1 MRRRKVLLTLMV
13 TGLIAAVTA
22 VARGDNA
29 LREQMLRVLPQA
41 DLNQDGKISESEESM
56 VRRQALKRFPQLDRD
71 SDGKLSDTEMRAMLR
86 SAAQRAARNQP
97 LTEKTG
103 SDASPKAM
111 EAKVR
116 DEMGLV
122 VEKDIAYRTDTGQPT
137 NRLDFIHPK
146 RKVYERAPLLVYI
159 HGGGNTGGSK
169 NVIYNKG
176 DLIIKELTSQGIAIA
191 SIDYRLLG
199 KDEEVGFHQLF
210 QDCKDALR
218 FLAQNSDRF
227 KIDPHRMITWGT
239 SAGGSKALLCAL
251 TKSDFLPGEVMGED
265 CDHTVIG
272 GISFFGATTYMV
284 PELWQKRLERFPNR
298 SQTKAAMIMK
308 PSGGMTVDEIRTLVS
323 PDQHLASTSP
333 PILLVHGDNDP
344 VVPAEL
350 SEHLHQ
356 LGQRKG
362 ADVKFVKV
370 KNAGHGFASVRG
382 KEASM
387 TWDDSQQ
394 LVVEQVQQWLRTTQ
408 NKTTSE

>member
-1 MRRRKVLLTLMV
+1 MHARKVFLGLMV
-13 TGLIAAVTA
+13 MGLIAAISTL
-22 VARGDNA
+22 ARGDNA
-29 LREQMLRVLPQA
+29 LRQQLLRVLPQS
-41 DLNQDGKISESEESM
+41 DRNQDGEISESEESM

-71 SDGKLSDTEMRAMLR
+71 SDGKLSDSELRSMLR
-86 SAAQRAARNQP
+86 SAAKRAARAQP
-97 LTEKTG
+97 QTGKTG
-103 SDASPKAM
+103 SDPSPKAM
-111 EAKVR
+111 EAKLR
-116 DEMGLV
+116 DEMGWV

-146 RKVYERAPLLVYI
+146 RKVYERAPLFVYI

-176 DLIIKELTSQGIAIA
+176 DLIIQELTNQGIAIA

-199 KDEEVGFHQLF
+199 KNEDVGFHQLF

-227 KIDPHRMITWGT
+227 QIDPHRMITWGT

-251 TKSDFLPGEVMGED
+251 TNSDFLPGEVMGED

-272 GISFFGATTYMV
+272 AISFFGATTYMA
-284 PELWQKRLERFPNR
+284 PELWQKRLDRFPNR

-308 PSGGMTVDEIRTLVS
+308 PSGGMTADEIRKMVS
-323 PDQHLASTSP
+323 PDQHLESTSP

-362 ADVKFVKV
+362 AEVKFVKV
-370 KNAGHGFASVRG
+370 KNAGHGFAPVRG

-394 LVVEQVQQWLRTTQ
+394 LVVEQVQQWLQTTQ
-408 NKTTSE
+408 NITTRD

>member
-1 MRRRKVLLTLMV
+1 MHTQKVLLSLMV
-13 TGLIAAVTA
+13 MGLIAAVTT
-22 VARGDNA
+22 VAHGDNA
-29 LREQMLRVLPQA
+29 LRQQLLRVLPQA
-41 DLNQDGKISESEESM
+41 DLNQDGKISDAEEGS

-86 SAAQRAARNQP
+86 SAAQRAARTQP
-97 LTEKTG
+97 QSGKT
-103 SDASPKAM
+103 SSNTSPNMM
-111 EAKVR
+111 EAKLR

-122 VEKDIAYRTDTGQPT
+122 VEKDIAYRSDTGQPT
-137 NRLDFIHPK
+137 NRLDFIYPK
-146 RKVYERAPLLVYI
+146 RKIYERAPLFVYI

-176 DLIIKELTSQGIAIA
+176 DLIIRELTSQGIAIA
-191 SIDYRLLG
+191 SIDYRLMG

-218 FLAQNSDRF
+218 FLAQNADRF
-227 KIDPHRMITWGT
+227 QIDPHRMITWGT

-284 PELWQKRLERFPNR
+284 PELWQKRLDRFPNR

-308 PSGGMTVDEIRTLVS
+308 PSGGMTADEIRSLVS
-323 PDQHLASTSP
+323 PDQHLESTSP

-350 SEHLHQ
+350 SEHLHK

-362 ADVKFVKV
+362 AEVNFVKV
-370 KNAGHGFASVRG
+370 KNAGHGLAPVRG

-387 TWDDSQQ
+387 TWDDSQR
-394 LVVEQVQQWLRTTQ
+394 LVVEQVQEWLQTTQ
-408 NKTTSE
+408 NKTISE